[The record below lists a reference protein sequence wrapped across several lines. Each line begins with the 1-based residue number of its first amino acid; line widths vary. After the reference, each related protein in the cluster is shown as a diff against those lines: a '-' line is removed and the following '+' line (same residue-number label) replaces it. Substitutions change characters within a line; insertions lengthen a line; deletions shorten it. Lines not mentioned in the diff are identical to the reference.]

1 MRLINQVL
9 KPFAYKFI
17 VVYFN
22 DILIFSINIVMYLEH
37 LRLVIEVLWRN
48 ILYINLKRC
57 SFLESNVE
65 FLSFVV
71 GADKIQVIE
80 LKI

>member
-48 ILYINLKRC
+48 ILYI
-57 SFLESNVE
+57 VE